1 MGNYLST
8 WAVPFGQIIEAQR
21 GAGVRGTTMKDLA
34 DDPTLDAQTT
44 FLNELSKPM
53 KRFTTT
59 PEEEAAAPSREY
71 LFQEEKRRVAPMAR
85 VALGLSFNTA
95 DSEEGEYAKRLGL
108 TEWQLGST
116 SRVPSIRNF
125 ENKVLRDAIPTIIN
139 FASRQEGKYRNQ
151 YRLAKPAVRKKYTE
165 QAFVNAK
172 IRPII
177 TQQVRKL
184 KTQLSTGK
192 KLKADAPAYAK
203 GMLEY
208 RRLPPDIRKVAAVKF
223 VEKYGREP
231 DGTATKT
238 EGAFD
243 VNRLAEIG
251 KAYRKVLS
259 K

>member
-1 MGNYLST
+1 RRAGRLLGNYLST

-21 GAGVRGTTMKDLA
+21 GVGVRGTEMKDLSE
-34 DDPTLDAQTT
+34 DPTLDAQTT

-85 VALGLSFNTA
+85 VSMGLSFNTA

-108 TEWQLGST
+108 TEFQLGST
-116 SRVPSIRNF
+116 SRVQSIRNF
-125 ENKVLRDAIPTIIN
+125 ENSVLRDALPTIIN
-139 FASRQEGKYRNQ
+139 FARRKEDTYRNQ

-177 TQQVRKL
+177 TQNVRKL
-184 KTQLSTGK
+184 KRQLSTDK

-203 GMLEY
+203 AMLEY
-208 RRLPPDIRKVAAVKF
+208 RRLPPDIRRVATVKF
-223 VEKYGREP
+223 VERYGREP
-231 DGTATKT
+231 DGTATK
-238 EGAFD
+238 
-243 VNRLAEIG
+243 I
-251 KAYRKVLS
+251 
-259 K
+259 